1 MMAKR
6 TGRHRASARRKRV
19 KVVARPRI
27 TVGRAHGIACD
38 LLIVNGTIIT
48 MDAERRVLATGAVAI
63 TGRRI
68 TAVGPERSVLGAY
81 RARRRIDAGGGLVH
95 PGLIDP
101 HVHIVHGTCRG
112 IFGDALGNARRK
124 VNFADWK
131 ADVRPREEHAAAV
144 FAGLEMLHNGFTCYV
159 EPGTVFDCDAV
170 AAATEQV
177 GLRGL
182 LAGTY
187 IWDQIEIMKQLG
199 PLDSRTLYGRAP
211 AKLERCLDQMGSQL
225 RRNADADALVRGFVM
240 IYGTGTASDELEQA
254 AFGLAKSA
262 GAPFHQHESY
272 LPSAYRFDKERLGR
286 SRLVHLRELGV
297 LDGNSTLIHM
307 NVIEDDD
314 VSAILGSG
322 ANLIWCPFSYL
333 HFGMSDRI
341 PCRLPEMLRR
351 GANVALAIDITT
363 DASVGSTAAAAFLAA
378 GNARASLAPEDI
390 LEMQTVRA
398 ARCVG
403 LELEIGS
410 LEPGKRADIVIRSP
424 LAAEAQPAVNP
435 VHQLA
440 LLSRPGGVDIVIVD
454 GRIVLRGGRST
465 RVDEGEAYAI
475 VRRTVE
481 QRMRRLGLSPALA
494 WPVIR

>member
-1 MMAKR
+1 MTER
-6 TGRHRASARRKRV
+6 TRRRQANARPSRNRT
-19 KVVARPRI
+19 ATRPRI
-27 TVGRAHGIACD
+27 TAGRAQGVDCD
-38 LLIVNGTIIT
+38 LLITNATVIT
-48 MDAERRVLATGAVAI
+48 MDAERRVLATGAVAL

-81 RARRRIDAGGGLVH
+81 RARRRIDVGGGLVH

-187 IWDQIEIMKQLG
+187 VWDQIEIMKQLG
-199 PLDSRTLYGRAP
+199 PLDSRTLYRRAR
-211 AKLERCLDQMGSQL
+211 AKLERSLDEMGSQL
-225 RRNADADALVRGFVM
+225 HRNADPDALVRGFVM
-240 IYGTGTASDELEQA
+240 IYGTGTASDELERA
-254 AFGLAKSA
+254 AFALAKSA

-272 LPSAYRFDKERLGR
+272 LPSAYGFDKERLGR
-286 SRLVHLRELGV
+286 SRLVHLHELGV
-297 LDGNSTLIHM
+297 LDGNSTLVHM

-314 VSAILGSG
+314 VPAILDSG
-322 ANLIWCPFSYL
+322 VNLIWCPFSYL

-363 DASVGSTAAAAFLAA
+363 DASVGSSAAAAFLAA
-378 GNARASLAPEDI
+378 GNARAPLAPEDI

-398 ARCVG
+398 ARTAG
-403 LELEIGS
+403 LDREIGS

-440 LLSRPGGVDIVIVD
+440 LLNRAGGVDTVIVD

-465 RVDEGEAYAI
+465 RVDEGEAYAL
-475 VRRTVE
+475 VKSPVE
-481 QRMRRLGLSPALA
+481 QRMRRLGLSPSLA

>member
-1 MMAKR
+1 VRTRQRRAK
-6 TGRHRASARRKRV
+6 ARPKRV
-19 KVVARPRI
+19 KAVARSRI
-27 TVGRAHGIACD
+27 TAGRTRGIDCD
-38 LLIVNGTIIT
+38 LLIANGTVVT
-48 MDAERRVLATGAVAI
+48 MDGERRVLATGAIAI
-63 TGRRI
+63 TGGRI
-68 TAVGPERSVLGAY
+68 TAVGPERSVLSAY

-112 IFGDALGNARRK
+112 IFGDALGDTRRK

-131 ADVRPREEHAAAV
+131 ADVRPREEHAATV

-187 IWDQIEIMKQLG
+187 VWDQIEIMKQLG
-199 PLDSRTLYGRAP
+199 PLESRTLYGRAP
-211 AKLERCLDQMGSQL
+211 AKLERCLDEIGSQL
-225 RRNADADALVRGFVM
+225 HRNADADALVRGFVM
-240 IYGTGTASDELEQA
+240 IYGTGTASDELERA
-254 AFGLAKSA
+254 AFERAKSA
-262 GAPFHQHESY
+262 SAPFHQHESY
-272 LPSAYRFDKERLGR
+272 LPSAYQFDKERLGR
-286 SRLVHLRELGV
+286 SRLIHLRELGV

-314 VSAILGSG
+314 VSAILDSG
-322 ANLIWCPFSYL
+322 TNLIWCPFSYL

-363 DASVGSTAAAAFLAA
+363 DASVGNTAMAAFLAA
-378 GNARASLAPEDI
+378 GNARAPLAPEDI

-398 ARCVG
+398 ARTAG
-403 LELEIGS
+403 LEREIGS

-424 LAAEAQPAVNP
+424 LAVEAQPAINP

-440 LLSRPGGVDIVIVD
+440 LLNRAGGVDTVIVD

-465 RVDEGEAYAI
+465 RVDEGEAYAT
-475 VRRTVE
+475 VKRTVE
-481 QRMRRLGLSPALA
+481 QRMRRLGLSPSLA
-494 WPVIR
+494 WPVVR